1 MAEKRYYL
9 LGKGELLTETV
20 MMKSSWGGGKAF
32 PYTFEES
39 LERLVPE
46 FKSVST
52 EVDKLSEKECPM
64 DYAVETFTLHP
75 SFIARSYYP
84 SALFQ
89 VLELTPVGSRSV
101 VVCPEKS
108 TRKEGPKET
117 ETSQLFVAGKRKILR
132 AIPDI
137 INSFAPDSQE
147 AKDVMKIEC
156 IGVHVPV
163 LNSVTKIKEDSVNSY
178 FEIALQLPHENDDAI
193 LTSFFS
199 YANELSIV
207 CFQDH
212 SFLSGN
218 LKFIP
223 IMGSKTNVLKLAKF
237 TFVRVLRVMP
247 QLREFPVQFVRTM
260 PPITVSLPPIEPI
273 TDDINVAILDGG
285 LPSDNP
291 ITPWV
296 SRYFK
301 GDPDAEDDKKANF
314 HGLAVSSAFLFG
326 SLEPGEVKTHPYGT
340 ITHIRVIDRKTYE
353 EDPLELYH
361 TLGLIQDALLA
372 HQYTFVNLSCGP
384 DLPVDD
390 RDVHAW
396 TSVIDDCLADGQTF
410 MTIAVGNNGDQDKE
424 SGNAR
429 IEVPS
434 DCVNAVSVGA
444 SDSLGE
450 DWERASYSAIG
461 PGRRPGVIKPDLLA
475 FGGSPK
481 QYFHVL
487 LPGKSPSITPV
498 MGTSF
503 AAPLLLRTAV
513 CIRAT
518 LGGSI
523 SVLAIKALLI
533 DGADRNKREQR
544 EVGWGRIPSD
554 PISLITCPDGISR
567 IIYQGDL
574 VAGKYLRAW
583 IPLPASVHGTV
594 HLKATLCYA
603 TEVDAENS
611 DNYTEAGLDITF
623 RPDISKTNKAG
634 DVALTKS
641 FFTNKLYEPE
651 NELRN
656 DFWKWETVMC
666 GEKSFRSTTL
676 NRPCFYIHY
685 NARENGMSVYKKKI
699 GYALVL
705 TIETREIA
713 DITKKI
719 LDSYPQ
725 LIPVQPRIITSIS
738 TTKI

>member
-1 MAEKRYYL
+1 MAEKNRYYL

-20 MMKSSWGGGKAF
+20 TVRRPWGGEKAF
-32 PYTFEES
+32 PYTFVES
-39 LERLVPE
+39 LKRLIPE
-46 FKSVST
+46 FTSASK
-52 EVDKLSEKECPM
+52 EVDKLSGKECPM

-89 VLELTPVGSRSV
+89 ALEVTPIGSRSI

-108 TRKEGPKET
+108 TRKTGPKER

-137 INSFAPDSQE
+137 ILRFDPDSQE
-147 AKDVMKIEC
+147 AEDVMKLEC
-156 IGVHVPV
+156 IGVYDPV
-163 LNSVTKIKEDSVNSY
+163 LHSVNELNEDSVQSY
-178 FEIALQLPHENDDAI
+178 FEIALQLPPEDADII
-193 LTSFFS
+193 LASFFS
-199 YANELSIV
+199 YAKELSV
-207 CFQDH
+207 DCFQDH
-212 SFLSGN
+212 SFQSGN
-218 LKFIP
+218 LKFMP
-223 IMGSKTNVLKLAKF
+223 IMGSKENVLKLAKF
-237 TFVRVLRVMP
+237 TFVRVIRVMP
-247 QLREFPVQFVRTM
+247 QLRELPMPLVRMM
-260 PPITVSLPPIEPI
+260 PPITVSLPPVAPI
-273 TDDINVAILDGG
+273 PDDIKVAILDGG
-285 LPSDNP
+285 LPPDNP

-301 GDPDAEDDKKANF
+301 GDQDANDDTEANI

-326 SLEPGEVKTHPYGT
+326 SLEPGEVKTQPYAP
-340 ITHIRVIDRKTYE
+340 ITHIRVIDQKSYE
-353 EDPLELYH
+353 EDPLQLYR
-361 TLGLIQDALLA
+361 TLGFIQDALLA

-384 DLPVDD
+384 NLPVDD
-390 RDVHAW
+390 SEVHAW

-410 MTIAVGNNGDQDKE
+410 MTIAVGNNGNQDKG

-429 IEVPS
+429 VEVPS

-444 SDSLGE
+444 SDSLGK

-513 CIRAT
+513 YVRAI
-518 LGGSI
+518 LGSSL
-523 SVLAIKALLI
+523 SVLALKALLI
-533 DGADRNKREQR
+533 DGAERNEIEQR

-583 IPLPASVHGTV
+583 IPLPSSVPGMV

-611 DNYTEAGLDITF
+611 DTYTEAGLDITF
-623 RPDISKTNKAG
+623 RPDIYKTNKTG
-634 DVALTKS
+634 DVARTKS
-641 FFTNKLYEPE
+641 FFSNKLKT
-651 NELRN
+651 
-656 DFWKWETVMC
+656 D
-666 GEKSFRSTTL
+666 S
-676 NRPCFYIHY
+676 
-685 NARENGMSVYKKKI
+685 
-699 GYALVL
+699 ALCC
-705 TIETREIA
+705 
-713 DITKKI
+713 
-719 LDSYPQ
+719 
-725 LIPVQPRIITSIS
+725 
-738 TTKI
+738 

>member
-1 MAEKRYYL
+1 
-9 LGKGELLTETV
+9 
-20 MMKSSWGGGKAF
+20 
-32 PYTFEES
+32 
-39 LERLVPE
+39 
-46 FKSVST
+46 
-52 EVDKLSEKECPM
+52 
-64 DYAVETFTLHP
+64 
-75 SFIARSYYP
+75 
-84 SALFQ
+84 
-89 VLELTPVGSRSV
+89 
-101 VVCPEKS
+101 
-108 TRKEGPKET
+108 
-117 ETSQLFVAGKRKILR
+117 
-132 AIPDI
+132 
-137 INSFAPDSQE
+137 
-147 AKDVMKIEC
+147 
-156 IGVHVPV
+156 
-163 LNSVTKIKEDSVNSY
+163 
-178 FEIALQLPHENDDAI
+178 
-193 LTSFFS
+193 
-199 YANELSIV
+199 
-207 CFQDH
+207 
-212 SFLSGN
+212 
-218 LKFIP
+218 
-223 IMGSKTNVLKLAKF
+223 
-237 TFVRVLRVMP
+237 
-247 QLREFPVQFVRTM
+247 
-260 PPITVSLPPIEPI
+260 
-273 TDDINVAILDGG
+273 
-285 LPSDNP
+285 
-291 ITPWV
+291 
-296 SRYFK
+296 
-301 GDPDAEDDKKANF
+301 
-314 HGLAVSSAFLFG
+314 
-326 SLEPGEVKTHPYGT
+326 
-340 ITHIRVIDRKTYE
+340 
-353 EDPLELYH
+353 
-361 TLGLIQDALLA
+361 
-372 HQYTFVNLSCGP
+372 
-384 DLPVDD
+384 
-390 RDVHAW
+390 
-396 TSVIDDCLADGQTF
+396 